1 MKAFVWTMGVGDL
14 RLASEE
20 KGLCMNRSREG
31 GSGKKK
37 KFGLL
42 GLQLMHSQPPT
53 EGWGFGEWFGFPNQ
67 MNCSWG
73 WISCCY

>member
-37 KFGLL
+37 NWLVRT
-42 GLQLMHSQPPT
+42 PT
-53 EGWGFGEWFGFPNQ
+53 HALPTP
-67 MNCSWG
+67 
-73 WISCCY
+73 Y